1 MNAANLPRNGTHA
14 TPVISNR
21 MNNMGTELL
30 PVCAME
36 KSGVMIA
43 GRHEPTQAP
52 RTMKQKKSRRSL
64 HGYRIGLVGLLLP
77 LTLSSTAQTPLRW
90 TTASQ
95 SADAVATANVSSY
108 VSPTQPRPYRTS
120 LAEQN
125 IQPLAAGFDVRAF
138 ETMAEHLTVGQ
149 RVPGLAMAIV
159 QAPYIPRSAGYG
171 RASLTQDEL
180 ASTRTAWNIGPLTQ
194 GFTAVA
200 IFQLRETQK
209 LDVHDAI
216 EKHLPG
222 LPAAWSKTTV
232 LELLQHAS
240 GISDYRTAAGF
251 DANRSYKPAELIAMV
266 SAAPLSF
273 ERGSQVRLSAT
284 NFLLLGMIV
293 ERASGMSF
301 HDYVTRHQIEPLGLR
316 STMFADDFAAKSF
329 ADRPQNAAGQKQHS
343 RFKSE
348 IAYIKPVEPATGYRS
363 VDGKLAATDPKASA
377 NLFAFGSL
385 WSSAEDISA
394 WDIALAGGILVKN
407 EANRALI
414 YKPTKLANGT
424 VVPAMA
430 GWEFTRHPG
439 FMEIKGSAPG
449 FSAYLSRFT
458 AADDLVC
465 VTLLANKEGLD
476 LTVLAR
482 DIADSYKAGLGAGVA
497 SEGIVAQESK
507 FPVGET
513 VSRLE
518 ALLKVQNVPVFA
530 TFDHSANAQQ
540 AGMQLRPT
548 KVLVFGNPKVGTK
561 LMQDNQAIALD
572 LPLRLSV
579 WEDARSRVWVG
590 YHALDRLAAEYGIKD
605 ETTVKAMAQALDKLV
620 ANAVNVYDY

>member
-1 MNAANLPRNGTHA
+1 MVSKGAMYFTVAAMALSLGLSSAPSLAQSSIA
-14 TPVISNR
+14 TPTDNARGKPALEVRGKFIDQR
-21 MNNMGTELL
+21 IAEF
-30 PVCAME
+30 ME
-36 KSGVMIA
+36 K
-43 GRHEPTQAP
+43 HE
-52 RTMKQKKSRRSL
+52 
-64 HGYRIGLVGLLLP
+64 
-77 LTLSSTAQTPLRW
+77 
-90 TTASQ
+90 
-95 SADAVATANVSSY
+95 
-108 VSPTQPRPYRTS
+108 
-120 LAEQN
+120 
-125 IQPLAAGFDVRAF
+125 
-138 ETMAEHLTVGQ
+138 
-149 RVPGLAMAIV
+149 VPGLAMAIV

-171 RASLTQDEL
+171 RASLTHDEL
-180 ASTRTAWNIGPLTQ
+180 ASTRTSWNIGPLTQ
-194 GFTAVA
+194 GFAAVA
-200 IFQLRETQK
+200 IFQLHEAQK

-222 LPAAWSKTTV
+222 LPVAWAKTTV

-240 GISDYRTAAGF
+240 GISDYRAATGF

-266 SAAPLSF
+266 SGAPLVF
-273 ERGSQVRLSAT
+273 ERGSQVHLSAT

-301 HDYVTRHQIEPLGLR
+301 HDYVTRHQIEPLDLR
-316 STMFADDFAAKSF
+316 STMFVDDFPTKSF
-329 ADRPQNAAGQKQHS
+329 TDRSPKAAGKKQHS
-343 RFKSE
+343 RFTSE
-348 IAYIKPVEPATGYRS
+348 IAFINPVEPATGYKS
-363 VDGKLAATDPKASA
+363 VDGKLVAIDPKASA
-377 NLFAFGSL
+377 NLFPFGSL

-394 WDIALAGGILVKN
+394 WDIALAGGILVKS

-458 AADDLVC
+458 AAEDLVC

-476 LTVLAR
+476 LTILAR

-507 FPVGET
+507 FPVDET

-518 ALLKVQNVPVFA
+518 ARLKAQNVPVFA

-561 LMQDNQAIALD
+561 LMQDDQAIALD

-579 WEDARSRVWVG
+579 WEDTRSRVWVG

-605 ETTVKAMAQALDKLV
+605 EATVNAMAQALETLV
-620 ANAVNVYDY
+620 AKAVNVYDY

>member
-1 MNAANLPRNGTHA
+1 MVSKGAIFLTVAAMALSLGLSGGPSLAQSNNA
-14 TPVISNR
+14 TPADGVRGKAALEVRGKFIDQR
-21 MNNMGTELL
+21 IAEF
-30 PVCAME
+30 ME
-36 KSGVMIA
+36 K
-43 GRHEPTQAP
+43 H
-52 RTMKQKKSRRSL
+52 
-64 HGYRIGLVGLLLP
+64 
-77 LTLSSTAQTPLRW
+77 
-90 TTASQ
+90 
-95 SADAVATANVSSY
+95 D
-108 VSPTQPRPYRTS
+108 
-120 LAEQN
+120 
-125 IQPLAAGFDVRAF
+125 
-138 ETMAEHLTVGQ
+138 
-149 RVPGLAMAIV
+149 VPGLAMAIV

-171 RASLTQDEL
+171 RASLTHDEL
-180 ASTRTAWNIGPLTQ
+180 ASTRTSWNVGPLTQ

-200 IFQLRETQK
+200 IFQLHETQK
-209 LDVHDAI
+209 LDVRDAI
-216 EKHLPG
+216 EKHLSG
-222 LPAAWSKTTV
+222 LPAAWAKTTV

-240 GISDYRTAAGF
+240 GIPDYRAASGF
-251 DANRSYKPAELIAMV
+251 DANRSYRPAELTAMV
-266 SAAPLSF
+266 SAAPLLF

-293 ERASGMSF
+293 ERASGVSF
-301 HDYVTRHQIEPLGLR
+301 HDYVTRHQIEPLELR

-329 ADRPQNAAGQKQHS
+329 TDRPQKAAGSNQHS

-348 IAYIKPVEPATGYRS
+348 IAFINPVEPATGYRS
-363 VDGKLAATDPKASA
+363 VDGKLVPTDPKASA

-394 WDIALAGGILVKN
+394 WDIALAGGILVKS

-458 AADDLVC
+458 AAEDLVC

-507 FPVGET
+507 FPVDET

-518 ALLKVQNVPVFA
+518 ARLKAQNVSVFA

-572 LPLRLSV
+572 LPLRLSI
-579 WEDARSRVWVG
+579 WEDARGRVWVG

>member
-1 MNAANLPRNGTHA
+1 MVGRGAIYYFTVAAMALSLGLSGGSSLAQSSAA
-14 TPVISNR
+14 TPTDSARGKPALEVRGKYIDQR
-21 MNNMGTELL
+21 IAEF
-30 PVCAME
+30 ME
-36 KSGVMIA
+36 K
-43 GRHEPTQAP
+43 H
-52 RTMKQKKSRRSL
+52 
-64 HGYRIGLVGLLLP
+64 
-77 LTLSSTAQTPLRW
+77 
-90 TTASQ
+90 
-95 SADAVATANVSSY
+95 D
-108 VSPTQPRPYRTS
+108 
-120 LAEQN
+120 
-125 IQPLAAGFDVRAF
+125 
-138 ETMAEHLTVGQ
+138 
-149 RVPGLAMAIV
+149 VPGLAMAIV

-171 RASLTQDEL
+171 RASLTHDEL
-180 ASTRTAWNIGPLTQ
+180 ASTRTSWNIGPLTQ

-200 IFQLRETQK
+200 IFQLHEARK

-216 EKHLPG
+216 EKHLLG
-222 LPAAWSKTTV
+222 LPAAWAKTTV

-240 GISDYRTAAGF
+240 GIPDYRTAPGF
-251 DANRSYKPAELIAMV
+251 DADRSYRPTELAAMV
-266 SAAPLSF
+266 SATPLLF
-273 ERGSQVRLSAT
+273 EHGSQVRLSAT

-293 ERASGMSF
+293 ERAGGMSF
-301 HDYVTRHQIEPLGLR
+301 HDFVARHQIEPLGLR
-316 STMFADDFAAKSF
+316 STMFAEDFAAKSF
-329 ADRPQNAAGQKQHS
+329 IDRPQNAAGQKQHS
-343 RFKSE
+343 KFKSE
-348 IAYIKPVEPATGYRS
+348 IAFINPVEPAIGYRS
-363 VDGKLAATDPKASA
+363 VDGKLVAIDPKASA

-439 FMEIKGSAPG
+439 FMEVKGSAPG

-458 AADDLVC
+458 AAEDLVC

-507 FPVGET
+507 FPVNET
-513 VSRLE
+513 ISRLE
-518 ALLKVQNVPVFA
+518 ARLRAQNVPVFA

-548 KVLVFGNPKVGTK
+548 KVLVFGNPKVGTR

-579 WEDARSRVWVG
+579 WEDARGRVWVG

-605 ETTVKAMAQALDKLV
+605 GATVKAMAQALDALV
-620 ANAVNVYDY
+620 AKAVNVYDY